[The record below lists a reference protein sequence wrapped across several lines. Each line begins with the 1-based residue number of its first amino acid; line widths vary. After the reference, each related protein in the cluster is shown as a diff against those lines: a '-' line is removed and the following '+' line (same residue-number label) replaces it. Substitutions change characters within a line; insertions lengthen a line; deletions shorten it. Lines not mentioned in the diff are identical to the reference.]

1 MRAAYWGRL
10 VTVKWL
16 AEAGA
21 NINTR
26 GDNDGWTAVMR
37 SAMT

>member
-16 AEAGA
+16 VEAGA
-21 NINTR
+21 DINTR
-26 GDNDGWTAVMR
+26 DNDGWTAVMR